1 MTPFEAVNHAM
12 SLISTGGFSTSD
24 ASLGHWTQPA
34 IHWVAVVIMPDGAG
48 QYQGAHARSK
58 EGR

>member
-34 IHWVAVVIMPDGAG
+34 IHWVAVVIMLSTA
-48 QYQGAHARSK
+48 QYRMLNLKAP
-58 EGR
+58 